1 MISPTRIVFMGTPDF
16 AVPSLRA
23 LHTQAEAQNWQV
35 VGVVTQPDRPS
46 GRGKKVTV
54 SPVKAYAVE
63 AGLPILQPRSYRRQ
77 PEAVAELAEL
87 APDLIVVAA
96 FGQILP
102 PAVLD
107 LPTFGCVNVHASL
120 LPAYRGAS
128 PINAAI
134 LNGDDETGNT
144 IMLMD
149 EGMDT
154 GPALAQAALPI
165 RPDDTTLSLGKRLAE
180 AGAELLVHTTA
191 HWLAGAVAPTD
202 QDDLP
207 GEPSVCRM
215 IHKQAGRIDW
225 TASAAHIE
233 RMIRAYTPW
242 PSAFTTWQGQNFK
255 IWQADVID
263 SPALTPDSTGKPGQ
277 VIMTPDG
284 PGVIT
289 GEGLLLLRT
298 VQPAGKRAMDIH
310 SFLNGAPDFVG
321 SGVGRR
327 GDGETGRQGD

>member
-23 LHTQAEAQNWQV
+23 LHTQADAQNWQV
-35 VGVVTQPDRPS
+35 MGVVTQPDRPS

-54 SPVKAYAVE
+54 SPVKAYALE

-102 PAVLD
+102 SAVLD

-149 EGMDT
+149 VGMDT
-154 GPALAQAALPI
+154 GPALAQSTLPI
-165 RPDDTTLSLGKRLAE
+165 RPDDTTLSLGERLAE
-180 AGAELLVHTTA
+180 AGADLLVPTLA

-202 QDDLP
+202 QADLP
-207 GEPSVCRM
+207 GKPSACRM
-215 IHKQAGRIDW
+215 IGKEAGRIDW
-225 TASAAHIE
+225 TASAVHIE

-255 IWQADVID
+255 IWQADVVD
-263 SPALTPDSTGKPGQ
+263 SSSPAGEPGH
-277 VIMTPDG
+277 VIMTADG
-284 PGVIT
+284 PAVIT
-289 GEGLLLLRT
+289 GEGLLRLRS
-298 VQPAGKRAMDIH
+298 VQPAGKRAMDIR

-321 SGVGRR
+321 GAGL
-327 GDGETGRQGD
+327 GAEINF